1 YGLASDPPQIKEHLS
16 STYKKEQPVIQ
27 NNEMLLSID
36 QDHDPKDTKPQH
48 MKEEHLRI
56 TAEEVV
62 LKQETDASL
71 SPPSSEVYR
80 EVQTLNPDKT
90 TKQSVTKLP
99 LLNPVMSE
107 PNSDPLLLLSTSCR
121 EDKVIGQRKTRRGG
135 SRSTKQDKNITQ
147 PRQRAGKRHAKD
159 VQKPSKLIRNCN
171 SDRGEKSLKC
181 DTCGK
186 RFKFKSTLH
195 IHIRIHTGE
204 KPYVCKTCG
213 KSFTQQGHLSSHIL
227 IHTGEKPYVCL
238 TCKKGFLRKKSL
250 RDHMTIHTGE
260 KPYVCKTCGKYF
272 TQQGH
277 LSSHILIH
285 TGEKPYVCLT
295 CKKGFLRKK
304 SLRDHMII
312 HTGLQP
318 HVCVTCEKG
327 FILKDLTAHIRTHNA
342 EKPHDKVIGQ
352 RKTRRGASRSTKQ
365 DKNITQPRQRAGK
378 RHAKDVQK
386 PSKLKRNCNSDRGEK
401 SLKCDT
407 CGKRFKFKS
416 TLHIHILIHTGEKPY
431 VCKTCGKS
439 FTQQGHLS
447 SHILIHT
454 GEKPYV
460 CLTCKKGFLR
470 KKSLRDHMIIHTGLQ
485 PHVCVTCE
493 KGFILKKD
501 FTAHIR
507 THNAEK
513 SHMRVHNTNYMQSQL
528 HVFWG
533 MSLPCL
539 NIYRL

>member
-1 YGLASDPPQIKEHLS
+1 MCKEEDGEVLINQGNWNTERNSGLDPE
-16 STYKKEQPVIQ
+16 
-27 NNEMLLSID
+27 
-36 QDHDPKDTKPQH
+36 DTKPQH

-71 SPPSSEVYR
+71 FPPSSEVYR

-90 TKQSVTKLP
+90 TKQSATKLP

-159 VQKPSKLIRNCN
+159 VQKPSKLKRNCH

-186 RFKFKSTLH
+186 HFKFKSALH
-195 IHIRIHTGE
+195 IHIR
-204 KPYVCKTCG
+204 
-213 KSFTQQGHLSSHIL
+213 
-227 IHTGEKPYVCL
+227 
-238 TCKKGFLRKKSL
+238 
-250 RDHMTIHTGE
+250 
-260 KPYVCKTCGKYF
+260 
-272 TQQGH
+272 
-277 LSSHILIH
+277 
-285 TGEKPYVCLT
+285 
-295 CKKGFLRKK
+295 
-304 SLRDHMII
+304 
-312 HTGLQP
+312 
-318 HVCVTCEKG
+318 
-327 FILKDLTAHIRTHNA
+327 
-342 EKPHDKVIGQ
+342 
-352 RKTRRGASRSTKQ
+352 
-365 DKNITQPRQRAGK
+365 
-378 RHAKDVQK
+378 
-386 PSKLKRNCNSDRGEK
+386 
-401 SLKCDT
+401 
-407 CGKRFKFKS
+407 
-416 TLHIHILIHTGEKPY
+416 IHTGEKPY

-501 FTAHIR
+501 LTAHIR

-513 SHMRVHNTNYMQSQL
+513 PHVCQTCGNAYTLKSTLRSQCESTSRNRLYKMGGVLHLSWELFNYSGLQKLSYLLNLSTTTNGNMLYWNFVLKTNTKLHTRKVKIIQSTNYISTFFCNHSCMSFGVCL
-528 HVFWG
+528 YHV
-533 MSLPCL
+533 
-539 NIYRL
+539 

>member
-1 YGLASDPPQIKEHLS
+1 MCKEEDGEVLINQGHWNTERNAGLDPE
-16 STYKKEQPVIQ
+16 
-27 NNEMLLSID
+27 
-36 QDHDPKDTKPQH
+36 DTKPQH

-71 SPPSSEVYR
+71 SPPSSE
-80 EVQTLNPDKT
+80 
-90 TKQSVTKLP
+90 
-99 LLNPVMSE
+99 
-107 PNSDPLLLLSTSCR
+107 
-121 EDKVIGQRKTRRGG
+121 
-135 SRSTKQDKNITQ
+135 
-147 PRQRAGKRHAKD
+147 
-159 VQKPSKLIRNCN
+159 KPSKLIRNCN

-342 EKPHDKVIGQ
+342 EKPHTKAVIGLAVSC
-352 RKTRRGASRSTKQ
+352 RTGEKPDAC
-365 DKNITQPRQRAGK
+365 K

-454 GEKPYV
+454 GEKPYTNTK
-460 CLTCKKGFLR
+460 LHTR
-470 KKSLRDHMIIHTGLQ
+470 KVKIIQ
-485 PHVCVTCE
+485 
-493 KGFILKKD
+493 
-501 FTAHIR
+501 
-507 THNAEK
+507 
-513 SHMRVHNTNYMQSQL
+513 STNYMQSQL

>member
-1 YGLASDPPQIKEHLS
+1 PQQHAYKDKWVLTDHHWNYGLASDPPQIKEHLS

-36 QDHDPKDTKPQH
+36 QDHDPSEYLTLDLNLDDSLQKTLAI
-48 MKEEHLRI
+48 MSVMNSEE
-56 TAEEVV
+56 
-62 LKQETDASL
+62 
-71 SPPSSEVYR
+71 
-80 EVQTLNPDKT
+80 
-90 TKQSVTKLP
+90 
-99 LLNPVMSE
+99 SE
-107 PNSDPLLLLSTSCR
+107 PNLQLFSHSTH
-121 EDKVIGQRKTRRGG
+121 EDSQRKTRRGG

-250 RDHMTIHTGE
+250 RDHMTIHTGLQPHVCVTCEKGFILKKDFTAHIRTHNAEKHTHVQKPSKLKRNCNSDRGEKSLKCDTCGKRFKFKSTLHIHIRIHTGE

-342 EKPHDKVIGQ
+342 EKPHTKAVIGLAVSC
-352 RKTRRGASRSTKQ
+352 RTGEKPDACKASR
-365 DKNITQPRQRAGK
+365 GK
-378 RHAKDVQK
+378 YVQK

-470 KKSLRDHMIIHTGLQ
+470 KKSLYSL
-485 PHVCVTCE
+485 
-493 KGFILKKD
+493 
-501 FTAHIR
+501 HIAQNMER
-507 THNAEK
+507 RKPLRCCPE
-513 SHMRVHNTNYMQSQL
+513 
-528 HVFWG
+528 
-533 MSLPCL
+533 
-539 NIYRL
+539 

>member
-1 YGLASDPPQIKEHLS
+1 
-16 STYKKEQPVIQ
+16 
-27 NNEMLLSID
+27 MLLSID
-36 QDHDPKDTKPQH
+36 QDHDPSEYLTLDLNLDDSLQKTLAIMSVMNSEESEPNLQLFSHSTHEDSNHKGDQQNDSGSTLRKQNHPQHKDFQGQHFVMCKEEDGEVLINQGHWNTERNAGLDPEDTKPQH

-250 RDHMTIHTGE
+250 RDHMTIHTG
-260 KPYVCKTCGKYF
+260 
-272 TQQGH
+272 
-277 LSSHILIH
+277 
-285 TGEKPYVCLT
+285 
-295 CKKGFLRKK
+295 
-304 SLRDHMII
+304 
-312 HTGLQP
+312 
-318 HVCVTCEKG
+318 
-327 FILKDLTAHIRTHNA
+327 
-342 EKPHDKVIGQ
+342 
-352 RKTRRGASRSTKQ
+352 
-365 DKNITQPRQRAGK
+365 
-378 RHAKDVQK
+378 
-386 PSKLKRNCNSDRGEK
+386 
-401 SLKCDT
+401 
-407 CGKRFKFKS
+407 
-416 TLHIHILIHTGEKPY
+416 
-431 VCKTCGKS
+431 
-439 FTQQGHLS
+439 
-447 SHILIHT
+447 
-454 GEKPYV
+454 
-460 CLTCKKGFLR
+460 
-470 KKSLRDHMIIHTGLQ
+470 LQ

-513 SHMRVHNTNYMQSQL
+513 HTR
-528 HVFWG
+528 
-533 MSLPCL
+533 
-539 NIYRL
+539 

>member
-1 YGLASDPPQIKEHLS
+1 SIFHHL
-16 STYKKEQPVIQ
+16 IFF
-27 NNEMLLSID
+27 
-36 QDHDPKDTKPQH
+36 
-48 MKEEHLRI
+48 
-56 TAEEVV
+56 V

-250 RDHMTIHTGE
+250 RDHMTIHTGLQPHDKVIGQRKTRRGGSRSTKQDKNITQPRQRAGKRHAKDVQKPSKLKRNCNSDRGEKSLKCDTCGKRFKFKSTLHIHIRIHTGE

-342 EKPHDKVIGQ
+342 EKPH
-352 RKTRRGASRSTKQ
+352 
-365 DKNITQPRQRAGK
+365 
-378 RHAKDVQK
+378 
-386 PSKLKRNCNSDRGEK
+386 

-513 SHMRVHNTNYMQSQL
+513 P
-528 HVFWG
+528 HV
-533 MSLPCL
+533 
-539 NIYRL
+539 